1 MISIWNN
8 SGIGGRAK
16 LMACSL
22 AIAGAFQMLIVAP
35 AIGDV
40 VTLTQS
46 IQLTLAPA
54 TKLSAPSSLTLTAP
68 GGPFNN
74 FSGNLVLSYKSR
86 TLPGSAGA
94 TITVKAN
101 SEFTPTGGPKL
112 STGDLTYTCS
122 GASLGTGCSGSQTV
136 SSTAQTAV
144 VTVPA
149 GSCTGGGG
157 LCSPSNPNTVTLNFQ
172 LANSPNH
179 QAGSYSTTLM
189 FSVSSL

>member
-1 MISIWNN
+1 MTSIWNN
-8 SGIGGRAK
+8 SERIARCRHYAAGV
-16 LMACSL
+16 LL
-22 AIAGAFQMLIVAP
+22 AGLIQMLVVSP

-40 VTLTQS
+40 VTLSQS

-54 TKLSAPSSLTLTAP
+54 TKLSSPSSLTLSAP

-74 FSGNLVLSYKSR
+74 YSGNLVLSYKSR
-86 TLPGSAGA
+86 TLPGSSGA

-101 SEFTPTGGPKL
+101 SEFTPTGGPTL
-112 STGDLTYTCS
+112 ASGALTYTC
-122 GASLGTGCSGSQTV
+122 ASATLGSGCSGAQTV

-144 VTVPA
+144 VSVPA

-157 LCSPSNPNTVTLNFQ
+157 QCSAGNPNTVNLNFQ
-172 LANSPNH
+172 LTNNSAY
-179 QAGSYSTTLM
+179 QAGTYSTTLM